1 MCRGPDVK
9 HILEHPPAHLSVIQL
24 LKTTPTPTTP
34 QDYSLPLPH
43 MRLERIMSYEDCH
56 FYFPPCLKWCKD
68 CLVWNIYVNVS
79 SVFMAV

>member
-24 LKTTPTPTTP
+24 LKTTPTPTNP

-43 MRLERIMSYEDCH
+43 MRLERIMSYETVTSTFH
-56 FYFPPCLKWCKD
+56 GVLNGAKI
-68 CLVWNIYVNVS
+68 V
-79 SVFMAV
+79 